1 MRMTLT
7 VLKSLR
13 RTNLPLVL
21 SVTLLL
27 VFLGGCSK
35 PPESGAYA
43 KKSVPESVTVD
54 KNVSALPWIENSLDL
69 GFAEARKSGKPLMVV
84 FRCPP

>member
-1 MRMTLT
+1 MTRI

-27 VFLGGCSK
+27 VFHGGCSK
-35 PPESGAYA
+35 PPESGADA
-43 KKSVPESVTVD
+43 KKSVPESVAVD
-54 KNVSALPWIENSLDL
+54 KNAPVLPWIENRLDL
-69 GFAEARKSGKPLMVV
+69 GFVEARKSGKPLMVV